1 MWKFGV
7 TLAAGMIVSLFA
19 GGQAQA
25 VPTGPN
31 CSGTTDTVTN
41 GTVVQGSFLTV
52 AGNCVAAGDKIFGNF
67 SGTGGTGAAAASFQ
81 FTAPFGNVTIGI
93 TDAIGESATA
103 TLSYAVAVSATGQTL
118 GWQIEDLTKDFTL
131 NQAVTPGPVATATLL
146 GSSPD
151 VPSLNID
158 CTRTDPSSGTDTCPE
173 HQIFG
178 GITSM
183 TINETLTT
191 GVNTN
196 VSALT
201 DTISQ
206 IQAVNTPEPASLAI
220 LGVGLLGL
228 GLVRRRFQS

>member
-41 GTVVQGSFLTV
+41 GTVVEGSFLTV

-93 TDAIGESATA
+93 TDAIGASATA
-103 TLSYAVAVSATGQTL
+103 TLSYAVAVSATGQTQ
-118 GWQIEDLTKDFTL
+118 GWEIEDLTKDFTL
-131 NQAVTPGPVATATLL
+131 NQAVTPGPTATATLL
-146 GSSPD
+146 GTSPD
-151 VPSLNID
+151 VPTLNID
-158 CTRTDPSSGTDTCPE
+158 CTRTDPAVSDTCPQ
-173 HQIFG
+173 HQFFSPV
-178 GITSM
+178 TAM
-183 TINETLTT
+183 TINESLTT

-220 LGVGLLGL
+220 LGVGLIGL
-228 GLVRRRFQS
+228 GFVRRRFQS